1 MYLDRKLS
9 GNNILN
15 YFALSAAADNLV
27 GRIFGTIARNVR
39 RGGRLVRLYYRYL
52 PTKCTYGTK
61 QK

>member
-15 YFALSAAADNLV
+15 YFTLPQRDNCTK
-27 GRIFGTIARNVR
+27 RPPR
-39 RGGRLVRLYYRYL
+39 RTSGASVFRYL

-61 QK
+61 QKVNAF